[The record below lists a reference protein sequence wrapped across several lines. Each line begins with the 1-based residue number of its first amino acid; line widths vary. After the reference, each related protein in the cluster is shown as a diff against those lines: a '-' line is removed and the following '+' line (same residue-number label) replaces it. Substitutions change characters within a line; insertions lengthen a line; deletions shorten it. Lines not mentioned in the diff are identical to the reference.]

1 MLGTFVKKKIL
12 FKPTCR
18 RLKVRRRRE
27 EEEEVKVSFQEEE
40 EENLMSLFDC
50 GAPSHITRYL

>member
-1 MLGTFVKKKIL
+1 
-12 FKPTCR
+12 
-18 RLKVRRRRE
+18 LKVRRRRE
-27 EEEEVKVSFQEEE
+27 EEEEVKVSFEEE